1 MPQAS
6 QATTDTVRSR
16 QKERREA
23 DILSASIRVMAAKGY
38 HQTRISDIA
47 QEAGVAYGLV
57 YHYFGSKE
65 KILRAILEN
74 IWERFG
80 QRIERITARNR
91 STVEKLSMIS
101 DYMLD
106 TCIARPDI
114 IQLLVQE
121 IVRARNIENLPDME
135 IVRRI
140 MGMIESIVAEGISEG
155 ELPPDSDS
163 RLLALTLF
171 GAVEMIL
178 SALVNGLYDSSRDM
192 SPQKIRVLKRKM
204 RVFISAGSFGRMP
217 S

>member
-1 MPQAS
+1 MPQA
-6 QATTDTVRSR
+6 APDTVRSR

-23 DILSASIRVMAAKGY
+23 DILSASIRVMAARGY

-91 STVEKLSMIS
+91 STVEKLSMIC

-140 MGMIESIVAEGISEG
+140 MGMIESIVKDGVELG
-155 ELPPDSDS
+155 ELPPDTDS
-163 RLLALTLF
+163 RLIALTLF

-178 SALVNGLYDSSRDM
+178 SALVNGLYDSSQDM

-204 RVFISAGSFGRMP
+204 RAFISAGSFGKVP
-217 S
+217 T

>member
-1 MPQAS
+1 MPEIAS
-6 QATTDTVRSR
+6 ERSR

-23 DILSASIRVMAAKGY
+23 DILSASIRVMAARGY

-91 STVEKLSMIS
+91 GTVEKLSMIS

-140 MGMIESIVAEGISEG
+140 MGMIESIVAEGVEVG

-171 GAVEMIL
+171 GAIEMIL
-178 SALVNGLYDSSRDM
+178 SALVNGLYDSSRDL

-204 RVFISAGSFGRMP
+204 RAFIGGGSFGRP
-217 S
+217 RS